1 MATVTVAINGQ
12 TYTLACRDGE
22 EARLAELAEQVDAKA
37 HELSRRLGQ
46 VGETRLM
53 VMVALMMTDA
63 LEDARADAG
72 TPRAG
77 DPDTTADTVRLLE
90 DARSRV
96 EALAGRMEG

>member
-22 EARLAELAEQVDAKA
+22 EERLAELAERVDAKA

-53 VMVALMMTDA
+53 VMVALMMADA
-63 LEDARADAG
+63 LEEAQTD
-72 TPRAG
+72 
-77 DPDTTADTVRLLE
+77 ADTR
-90 DARSRV
+90 RC
-96 EALAGRMEG
+96 AGRPD